1 MRTTV
6 ALLTLALFSSCSAPF
21 ADRFAAGSAAMN
33 TPEGAAYLVI
43 IGPRLQRALNACIPP
58 GTTGAS
64 PTLVLV
70 AEVEPSGQ
78 ATRVDVEPDGPGTRC
93 LTAELGGDPLPM
105 PPLKEG
111 QARLPLGLKI
121 VTR

>member
-1 MRTTV
+1 MRTS
-6 ALLTLALFSSCSAPF
+6 LLLLAAVLLSACTSF

-58 GTTGAS
+58 GTAGAS
-64 PTLVLV
+64 PTLALV

-78 ATRVDVEPDGPGTRC
+78 ATNVDVEPDGPGTEC
-93 LTAELGGDPLPM
+93 LTAELGGNPLPM

-111 QARLPLGLKI
+111 TAHLPLGLKI